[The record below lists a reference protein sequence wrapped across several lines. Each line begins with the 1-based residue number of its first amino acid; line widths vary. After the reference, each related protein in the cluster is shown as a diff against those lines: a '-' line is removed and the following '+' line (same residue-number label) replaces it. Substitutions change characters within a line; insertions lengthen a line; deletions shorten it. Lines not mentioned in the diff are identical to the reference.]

1 MHVTVDLHTGEVMA
15 LVDAMIETLTEE
27 LFTALMNQA
36 QYALDFK
43 SQFERTKTQ
52 LELVKAFLNDTETLK
67 TKKEVLKLT
76 MIQIRE
82 LIYEADDLLT
92 DCRIRDEYQKDGRCS
107 NFSASKLLFQHSF
120 VPIKGRDKQSKQAAV
135 ISKVPIL

>member
-1 MHVTVDLHTGEVMA
+1 MA
-15 LVDAMIETLTEE
+15 LVDAMIQTLTEE

-43 SQFERTKTQ
+43 SQFERMKTQ
-52 LELVKAFLNDTETLK
+52 LELMKAFLNDTETLK

-107 NFSASKLLFQHSF
+107 NFLKN
-120 VPIKGRDKQSKQAAV
+120 
-135 ISKVPIL
+135 

>member
-43 SQFERTKTQ
+43 S
-52 LELVKAFLNDTETLK
+52 
-67 TKKEVLKLT
+67 
-76 MIQIRE
+76 
-82 LIYEADDLLT
+82 
-92 DCRIRDEYQKDGRCS
+92 
-107 NFSASKLLFQHSF
+107 
-120 VPIKGRDKQSKQAAV
+120 
-135 ISKVPIL
+135 